1 MSICICR
8 YLNSKFFY
16 STLLY
21 FILFYST
28 LLNSILFYSILFY
41 SIPFY
46 SIPSYPILFYSIL
59 SFYILFYS
67 ILFYSILAQQT
78 TQLFENN
85 GSLQCSGSRFKPMPF
100 EMFSDIHSNLL
111 PISCLS
117 CGIIKNDFIYWS
129 PYLNH
134 FH

>member
-21 FILFYST
+21 FILFYPT
-28 LLNSILFYSILFY
+28 LLNSILFYSILV
-41 SIPFY
+41 
-46 SIPSYPILFYSIL
+46 YSIL
-59 SFYILFYS
+59 FHS
-67 ILFYSILAQQT
+67 ILFYSVLSCTILFCPFIFCSILFYSSSAT

-85 GSLQCSGSRFKPMPF
+85 GSLQCFGFRFKPIPF
-100 EMFSDIHSNLL
+100 EMFSDIHANLL
-111 PISCLS
+111 PISCLNF
-117 CGIIKNDFIYWS
+117 GIIKNDSNSWS
-129 PYLNH
+129 TYLNH